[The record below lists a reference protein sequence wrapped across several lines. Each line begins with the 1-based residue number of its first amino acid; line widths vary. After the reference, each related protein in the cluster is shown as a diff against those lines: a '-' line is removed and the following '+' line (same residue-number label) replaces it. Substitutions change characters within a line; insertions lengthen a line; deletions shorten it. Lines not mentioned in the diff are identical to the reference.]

1 MKPKGHIEIKKAK
14 IGVLLINLG
23 TPEGTTF
30 IPMWKYLR
38 EFLSDQRVIELSRF
52 IWLPILYLIIL
63 TTRPKKSGKLYKKIW
78 NKNKDESPLKVFSKS
93 ICNKIRQKFNNK
105 NVLFSYAMNYGSPA
119 ISKEI
124 LELFNNGCQR
134 ILIFP
139 MYPQYSATTTA
150 SVVDKVSS
158 VLKKMRWQP
167 TIRFCPPYYD
177 DKI

>member
-134 ILIFP
+134 ILIFLS
-139 MYPQYSATTTA
+139 Y
-150 SVVDKVSS
+150 
-158 VLKKMRWQP
+158 
-167 TIRFCPPYYD
+167 
-177 DKI
+177 